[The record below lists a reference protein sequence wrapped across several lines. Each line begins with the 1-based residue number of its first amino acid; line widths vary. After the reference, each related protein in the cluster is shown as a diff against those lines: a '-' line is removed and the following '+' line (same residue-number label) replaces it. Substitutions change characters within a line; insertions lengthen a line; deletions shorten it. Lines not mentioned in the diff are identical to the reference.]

1 MPEYSIAI
9 SPEVPPGM
17 AEEFAK
23 RVYYAASEI
32 RGFTLVPGERGEV
45 GGIEISTADEVDP
58 AEIGRKLNLV
68 VRRDVLT
75 QSGVEET
82 PAVWQSM
89 AMPRAPRIGFADLE
103 RAGLVTRMGDGAH
116 GASGALA
123 ELLRRID
130 DRVRRLAVE
139 GFGAVENT
147 YPALV
152 PTTVLHRAGY
162 FDAFPQFLMTV
173 GRFHSDADVY
183 DGFAAEFEAAGSKA
197 EFMDSRTGHI
207 GYCLSP
213 TVCYHSYHQYAGRR
227 VPDEG
232 TMLTAWGRIFRFESN
247 YHHTLERLWDFSMR
261 EIVFFGS
268 RKAVTDMRQS
278 LVTAVCA
285 LVDDLRLAGH
295 VEIANDPFFSNGSD
309 AKRAMVQR
317 ALRMKYELHMPVVD
331 GRTVSVG
338 SFNLHGSKFGEAFDI
353 TTSGG
358 SPAYSG
364 CVGIGMER
372 IAYAFLCRHGID
384 PSDWPEI

>member
-45 GGIEISTADEVDP
+45 GEIEISTVDEVDP
-58 AEIGRKLNLV
+58 TEIGRKLNLV

-75 QSGVEET
+75 QAGIEET

-89 AMPRAPRIGFADLE
+89 AMPRAPRVEFGDLE
-103 RAGLVTRMGDGAH
+103 RAGLVTRMGDGAY
-116 GASGALA
+116 GASGDLA
-123 ELLRRID
+123 VLLRRID

-139 GFGAVENT
+139 GFDAVENS

-152 PTTVLHRAGY
+152 PTTALHRAGY
-162 FDAFPQFLMTV
+162 FDSFPQFLMTV

-183 DGFAAEFEAAGSKA
+183 DGFAADFEAAESKA
-197 EFMDSRTGHI
+197 EFMADRTEHI

-213 TVCYHSYHQYAGRR
+213 TVCYHSYHQHAGRR

-232 TMLTAWGRIFRFESN
+232 TVLTAWGRIFRFESN

-268 RKAVTDMRQS
+268 RKAVTDLRQN

-295 VEIANDPFFSNGSD
+295 VEVANDPFFSNGSD

-317 ALRMKYELHMPVVD
+317 ALRMKYELHMPVVG
-331 GRTVSVG
+331 GRTTSVG
-338 SFNLHGSKFGEAFDI
+338 SFNLHGSKFGEAFGI

-358 SPAYSG
+358 APAHSG

>member
-32 RGFTLVPGERGEV
+32 RGFTLVHGERGEV
-45 GGIEISTADEVDP
+45 GEIEVSTADEVDP

-75 QSGVEET
+75 QTGIEET

-89 AMPRAPRIGFADLE
+89 AMPRAPRIAFSDLE
-103 RAGLVTRMGDGAH
+103 RAGLVTRTGDGAH

-123 ELLRRID
+123 ELLRKID
-130 DRVRRLAVE
+130 DRVRRLAVD
-139 GFGAVENT
+139 GFGAVENS

-152 PTTVLHRAGY
+152 PTEVLHRAGY
-162 FDAFPQFLMTV
+162 FDSFPQFLMTV

-183 DGFAAEFEAAGSKA
+183 EGFAADFDAARSKA
-197 EFMDSRTGHI
+197 EFMDSRTEHL

-213 TVCYHSYHQYAGRR
+213 TVCYHSYHQFAGRR

-232 TMLTAWGRIFRFESN
+232 TVLTAWGKIFRFESN

-261 EIVFFGS
+261 EVVFFGS
-268 RKAVTDMRQS
+268 RKAVTDLRQN

-285 LVDDLRLAGH
+285 LVDDLRMAGH
-295 VEIANDPFFSNGSD
+295 VEVANDPFFSNGSD

-331 GRTVSVG
+331 GRTISVG

-364 CVGIGMER
+364 CIGIGMER

-384 PSDWPEI
+384 PADWPEI